1 MRVYDTPNRYHL
13 EPDIDP
19 HIEDRMIELYG
30 EDWQIKCYCED
41 NYDIEEKDEIIHKHI
56 NLPGLN
62 L

>member
-1 MRVYDTPNRYHL
+1 MRVYDTPTRWHW

-19 HIEDRMIELYG
+19 MYEDRMIELFG
-30 EDWQIKCYCED
+30 EDWQDRDED
-41 NYDIEEKDEIIHKHI
+41 YDDDEIPLKHI